1 MSVTESNGFG
11 IQGSPEKKT
20 IGKGR
25 GKVFF
30 FSGLPCIANVSTNIA
45 SYELRKPWIASSQNF
60 HNFIM

>member
-30 FSGLPCIANVSTNIA
+30 FLGYPKVVIVWGLGK
-45 SYELRKPWIASSQNF
+45 E
-60 HNFIM
+60 